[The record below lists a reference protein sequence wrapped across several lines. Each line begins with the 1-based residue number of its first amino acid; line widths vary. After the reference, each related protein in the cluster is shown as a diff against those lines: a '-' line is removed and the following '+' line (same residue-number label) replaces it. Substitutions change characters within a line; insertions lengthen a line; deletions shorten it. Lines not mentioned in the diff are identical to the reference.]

1 MMEMIYT
8 IIGWL
13 YMAYFIWSSLKE
25 SRIYKL
31 IIVTAVLDILLQSYG
46 FELVVLSLGSVTL
59 YASDMVTALMI
70 AYLLKR
76 GTMKKN
82 CANVVYGLLFV
93 QILLS
98 ICFGVISFGICTEVL
113 TDIRV
118 FIRMI
123 IPIIYFINNPVA
135 IDDSTKRFAL
145 NILTLFIFYCYFALV
160 LKVAFGIT
168 MAVSNDGQGAG
179 LRVIGSDG
187 ACLLA
192 LVDLYFIYEYIHG
205 KRQRMVKIV
214 LITLLVVVLQ
224 HNSVWIAFLGGMLVL
239 LLGPLNKRMMKH
251 NRFKLM
257 LYSMVA
263 IIISL
268 AIMVG
273 TEIGNIVLNSIISM
287 SGKFSMISQS
297 VGTIGN
303 RQLVWRKLL
312 GSLDGIEWL
321 FGKPMGSGWF
331 YPPHSGYVQAVMRV
345 GLWGTMLLFGLL
357 LFVSLKSFIK
367 GKYEICSLIIATMLY
382 MITYMFSF
390 EISCIWGGC
399 IGAFFCKSMNDR
411 IYQGEENENRISF
424 RHARW

>member
-31 IIVTAVLDILLQSYG
+31 IIVTAVLDILSQSYG
-46 FELVVLSLGSVTL
+46 FESVVLSLGSVTL
-59 YASDMVTALMI
+59 YASDMVTMLMI

-76 GTMKKN
+76 GTIKKN
-82 CANVVYGLLFV
+82 CVNAVYGLLFV

-98 ICFGVISFGICTEVL
+98 ICFGIISFGICTEVL
-113 TDIRV
+113 NDIRV

-123 IPIIYFINNPVA
+123 IPIIYFLNNPVA

-160 LKVAFGIT
+160 LKIAFGIT
-168 MAVSNDGQGAG
+168 LAVSNDGQGGG

-205 KRQRMVKIV
+205 NKQRMAKIV
-214 LITLLVVVLQ
+214 LITPLVVVLQ

-239 LLGPLNKRMMKH
+239 LLGPLNRRMIKY
-251 NRFKLM
+251 NKFKLM
-257 LYSMVA
+257 LCSMLA

-273 TEIGNIVLNSIISM
+273 TEIGDIVLNSIASTFD
-287 SGKFSMISQS
+287 KFSMINNS

-303 RQLVWRKLL
+303 RQFVWGKLL

-321 FGKPMGSGWF
+321 FGKKMGSGWF

-345 GLWGTMLLFGLL
+345 GIWGTMLLFGVL
-357 LFVSLKSFIK
+357 LFASMKSFIK
-367 GKYEICSLIIATMLY
+367 RKYEVCSLIVATMLY

-399 IGAFFCKSMNDR
+399 ISAAFNKFMNDR

-424 RHARW
+424 RHAR